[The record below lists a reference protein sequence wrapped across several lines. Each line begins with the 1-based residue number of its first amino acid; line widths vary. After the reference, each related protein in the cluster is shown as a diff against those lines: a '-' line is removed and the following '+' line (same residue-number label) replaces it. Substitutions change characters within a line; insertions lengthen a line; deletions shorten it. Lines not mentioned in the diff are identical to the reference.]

1 MPTYCQNPLC
11 EHESLREVR
20 VSVNTPSDETRSL
33 CEACKVAFDWGLQH
47 GRLTAMPQQIW
58 VAAVTHNGSVIHAV
72 AVSDKVKAVAALA
85 AYFRMQE
92 GYRGPAELPGLCS
105 WMPEQDPRL
114 GIELFPGTL
123 DLS

>member
-1 MPTYCQNPLC
+1 
-11 EHESLREVR
+11 LR
-20 VSVNTPSDETRSL
+20 PSAARPRW
-33 CEACKVAFDWGLQH
+33 EACKVAFDWGLQH

-72 AVSDKVKAVAALA
+72 AVAVSDKVKAVAALA

-92 GYRGPAELPGLCS
+92 GYRGPAELPGLCT
-105 WMPEQDPRL
+105 WMAEQDPRL